1 MTGARLPASTWGER
15 CRELAVAIPDEES
28 EPGGAFAEI
37 HEQVTGLLSGPRPGG
52 VGRDAQD
59 VHAAGLDLHHEQDVQ
74 ALEEH
79 GVNTQEVTR
88 QNPGRLGGQELPPS
102 G

>member
-1 MTGARLPASTWGER
+1 M
-15 CRELAVAIPDEES
+15 
-28 EPGGAFAEI
+28 
-37 HEQVTGLLSGPRPGG
+37 PRMCT
-52 VGRDAQD
+52 R
-59 VHAAGLDLHHEQDVQ
+59 AGLDLHHEQDVQ

-79 GVNTQEVTR
+79 GVNMQEVTR